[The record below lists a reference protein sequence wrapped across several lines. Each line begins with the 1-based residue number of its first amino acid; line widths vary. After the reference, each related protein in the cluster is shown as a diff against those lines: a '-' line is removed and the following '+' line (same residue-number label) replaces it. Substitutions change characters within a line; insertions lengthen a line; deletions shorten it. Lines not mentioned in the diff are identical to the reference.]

1 MREYLEQILHQSI
14 QEHPYESLEKL
25 PLGCRN
31 AFALSIV
38 EIQKQEI
45 LIAAP
50 IETMNLTELRKMR
63 IQLERYTG
71 FQCVFY
77 LKKTNW
83 YSVPKMV
90 EEGIPFIWENHQI
103 YLPFMGLLL
112 QRNEHRKPKR
122 CSIISFL
129 TQKLLLKA
137 LYEGWQDV
145 SAVQAAEKE
154 YTDQYVLIGGAACSV
169 SFEEQE
175 INFGRTTK
183 DLDIVLIVEART
195 KEFGEQF
202 WKFIRDGR
210 YRIRAKSNG
219 EPQFYRFD
227 KPEDERFPK
236 MIELFSRTN
245 YMLQEENGLTPI
257 HIDDSVSSLSAI
269 LLNDAYYRA
278 LLDGRE
284 IMMGISVLKPEWI
297 IPFKAKA
304 WLDLKE
310 KQDVDSSDIKKHRN
324 DIIRILA
331 DMPLQKCILPEE
343 VRNDMRM
350 FIEQFDVT
358 ESELKNLRIRGTKSE
373 DIKQALK
380 DIYLD

>member
-1 MREYLEQILHQSI
+1 MVKGIEIFQEY
-14 QEHPYESLEKL
+14 
-25 PLGCRN
+25 
-31 AFALSIV
+31 F
-38 EIQKQEI
+38 
-45 LIAAP
+45 
-50 IETMNLTELRKMR
+50 
-63 IQLERYTG
+63 
-71 FQCVFY
+71 
-77 LKKTNW
+77 
-83 YSVPKMV
+83 
-90 EEGIPFIWENHQI
+90 
-103 YLPFMGLLL
+103 
-112 QRNEHRKPKR
+112 
-122 CSIISFL
+122 
-129 TQKLLLKA
+129 
-137 LYEGWQDV
+137 
-145 SAVQAAEKE
+145 KE

-304 WLDLKE
+304 WMDLTDRKAAGE
-310 KQDVDSSDIKKHRN
+310 HVDSKNIRKHKNDVFRLTELIDPAAKITAPNGVYADI
-324 DIIRILA
+324 
-331 DMPLQKCILPEE
+331 QEF
-343 VRNDMRM
+343 VQRM
-350 FIEQFDVT
+350 QN
-358 ESELKNLRIRGTKSE
+358 ESV
-373 DIKQALK
+373 DIKQLGLAGRTK
-380 DIYLD
+380 DQILEEVKDLYTAE

>member
-1 MREYLEQILHQSI
+1 MVKGIEIFQEY
-14 QEHPYESLEKL
+14 
-25 PLGCRN
+25 
-31 AFALSIV
+31 F
-38 EIQKQEI
+38 
-45 LIAAP
+45 
-50 IETMNLTELRKMR
+50 
-63 IQLERYTG
+63 
-71 FQCVFY
+71 
-77 LKKTNW
+77 
-83 YSVPKMV
+83 
-90 EEGIPFIWENHQI
+90 
-103 YLPFMGLLL
+103 
-112 QRNEHRKPKR
+112 
-122 CSIISFL
+122 
-129 TQKLLLKA
+129 
-137 LYEGWQDV
+137 
-145 SAVQAAEKE
+145 KE

-245 YMLQEENGLTPI
+245 YMLQEKNGLTPI

-304 WLDLKE
+304 WMDLTDRKAAGE
-310 KQDVDSSDIKKHRN
+310 HVDSKNIKKHKN
-324 DIIRILA
+324 DVFRLTELIDPTAKVVAPQGVYA
-331 DMPLQKCILPEE
+331 DIQEF
-343 VRNDMRM
+343 VQRM
-350 FIEQFDVT
+350 
-358 ESELKNLRIRGTKSE
+358 KNE
-373 DIKQALK
+373 NVDIKQLGLVGRTKEKILEELK
-380 DIYLD
+380 VMYETL

>member
-1 MREYLEQILHQSI
+1 MVKGIEIFQEY
-14 QEHPYESLEKL
+14 
-25 PLGCRN
+25 
-31 AFALSIV
+31 F
-38 EIQKQEI
+38 
-45 LIAAP
+45 
-50 IETMNLTELRKMR
+50 
-63 IQLERYTG
+63 
-71 FQCVFY
+71 
-77 LKKTNW
+77 
-83 YSVPKMV
+83 
-90 EEGIPFIWENHQI
+90 
-103 YLPFMGLLL
+103 
-112 QRNEHRKPKR
+112 
-122 CSIISFL
+122 
-129 TQKLLLKA
+129 
-137 LYEGWQDV
+137 
-145 SAVQAAEKE
+145 KE
-154 YTDQYVLIGGAACSV
+154 YTDQYVGGAACSV

-310 KQDVDSSDIKKHRN
+310 KYYSN
-324 DIIRILA
+324 IRKEGNFL
-331 DMPLQKCILPEE
+331 LQIYKG
-343 VRNDMRM
+343 
-350 FIEQFDVT
+350 
-358 ESELKNLRIRGTKSE
+358 LREK
-373 DIKQALK
+373 L
-380 DIYLD
+380 